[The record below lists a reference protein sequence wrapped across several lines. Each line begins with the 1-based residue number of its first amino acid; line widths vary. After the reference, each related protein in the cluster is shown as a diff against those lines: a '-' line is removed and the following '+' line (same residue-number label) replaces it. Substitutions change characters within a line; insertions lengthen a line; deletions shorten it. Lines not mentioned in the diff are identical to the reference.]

1 MKKPLIF
8 RKHVIEK
15 SKLLCDILLLSILAI
30 HASALLADTSRVEG
44 NEAPIKHIPVSVDD
58 LTIIIPVESSELPPD
73 PGEEGKADVA
83 GIDSDNDGVRDDV
96 ERYIAYKYP
105 DNPLTR
111 KALYQYSKYEQLN
124 LINSHNKYKIKG
136 YSPLINKAISCLYKV
151 REKEDDAHAILK
163 DIRVIILNTHERFRA
178 NLSVNKHLDGEIGYI
193 VEGTITTVCE

>member
-1 MKKPLIF
+1 MKKPLTF

-15 SKLLCDILLLSILAI
+15 NKLLCDILLLSILAI

-124 LINSHNKYKIKG
+124 LINSHNK
-136 YSPLINKAISCLYKV
+136 
-151 REKEDDAHAILK
+151 
-163 DIRVIILNTHERFRA
+163 
-178 NLSVNKHLDGEIGYI
+178 
-193 VEGTITTVCE
+193 